1 MLKKEIEVKILTFLA
16 LLSLLLG
23 INYTKVKHDN
33 DVLKQELQQSQEGL
47 NKVKSDVEYYSN
59 QYNKY
64 RELSIELENQIGV
77 YSYEP

>member
-1 MLKKEIEVKILTFLA
+1 MLKKEIEMKILTFLA

-23 INYTKVKHDN
+23 INYTKVKRDN

-47 NKVKSDVEYYSN
+47 NKAKSDVEYYSN

>member
-33 DVLKQELQQSQEGL
+33 DVLQQELQQSQENL
-47 NKVKSDVEYYSN
+47 NKAKRDVEYYSN

>member
-47 NKVKSDVEYYSN
+47 NKAKRDVKYYSN

>member
-47 NKVKSDVEYYSN
+47 NKTKRDVEYYSN

>member
-1 MLKKEIEVKILTFLA
+1 MLKKEIEMKILTFLA

-33 DVLKQELQQSQEGL
+33 DVLKQELQQSQEDL
-47 NKVKSDVEYYSN
+47 NKAKSDVEYYSN

>member
-33 DVLKQELQQSQEGL
+33 DVLQQELQQSQENL
-47 NKVKSDVEYYSN
+47 NKAKSDVEYYSN

>member
-47 NKVKSDVEYYSN
+47 NKAKGDVECYSN

>member
-1 MLKKEIEVKILTFLA
+1 MKILTFLA

-47 NKVKSDVEYYSN
+47 NKTKRDVEYYSN